1 MKKLLMAG
9 VATLGLAAA
18 ATPAQAAMV
27 AATGPT
33 NSVIGAGVEGWL
45 GETWFL
51 IAGAATTI
59 DVYFV
64 GIEAGANN
72 TFTLGPSSY
81 GPYTNSVGTGLSSL
95 FGGAVAPT
103 LLVPS
108 PSISPGLIPF
118 QFDTDFG
125 GGGTVTNAANPLP
138 LVTPNFF
145 STVTTCGAIAM
156 CSFDTTVDGVTA
168 SSGNTLLLALDDG
181 GPIGTPDD
189 DHDDLVIIIKIS
201 NGTFSRTPVPEPATL
216 ALLGAGLLG
225 LGFAARG
232 RKA

>member
-18 ATPAQAAMV
+18 ATPAQAAIV
-27 AATGPT
+27 AATGST

-45 GETWFL
+45 GATWFL

-72 TFTLGPSSY
+72 TFTLGTFASI
-81 GPYTNSVGTGLSSL
+81 PYSGDTGLSSL
-95 FGGAVAPT
+95 FGGT
-103 LLVPS
+103 LVPMLIAS

-138 LVTPNFF
+138 LKTPNFF
-145 STVTTCGAIAM
+145 STVTTCGAIAT

-168 SSGNTLLLALDDG
+168 SSGNTLLLGLDDG

-189 DHDDLVIIIKIS
+189 DHDDLMIIIKIS
-201 NGTFSRTPVPEPATL
+201 NGTFFRTPVPEPATL
-216 ALLGAGLLG
+216 ALFGAGLLG
-225 LGFAARG
+225 LGFAARR